1 MKYSAILLLL
11 IFAISNSFAKII
23 TKPYL
28 QAGTFKSMVIM
39 AECDK
44 QEPVT
49 VEFTDPT
56 GKTEKASTFFIVET
70 DTVPKT
76 FVHRIKLKNLSENT
90 SYKYKVYQDN
100 NKSYTGDFKTLSRD
114 NNDTVSFAILGDT
127 RSNPNNVPAIFAKKI
142 LEKRPDFSIYLGDL
156 CYKPGYQYYK
166 NEFLIPEQLDLASK
180 VPFYNAVGNHED
192 WKQNTKAFTQSPSD
206 GTDNLPYYSFD
217 AGDVHVLV
225 MSTETSLSEKSDQ
238 YKFAEADLKTTKK
251 KWKVVAF
258 HIPAYCAGAHGENK
272 VMKRLT
278 TNLFEKYGVD
288 VIFAGHCH
296 FYQHN
301 LVNGLHHFIMAGGGA
316 PLYTPKE
323 APYVLK
329 SVKTHHYGLV
339 EVTGDKFIVR
349 AFDKKDALVDEVII
363 QKKKK

>member
-1 MKYSAILLLL
+1 MRYSAILLLIL
-11 IFAISNSFAKII
+11 LASTNLFAEII

-28 QAGTFKSMVIM
+28 QAGTFKSMIIM
-39 AECDK
+39 AECDNK
-44 QEPVT
+44 EPVT
-49 VEFTDPT
+49 VEYTDVH
-56 GKTEKASTFFIVET
+56 GKTLKETTTFIIET

-76 FVHRIKLKNLSENT
+76 YVHRVKLNNLTKGSL
-90 SYKYKVYQDN
+90 YKYKVYQ
-100 NKSYTGDFKTLSRD
+100 NKSNKYSSDFKTLTRND
-114 NNDTVSFAILGDT
+114 NDTVSFAILGDT

-166 NEFLIPEQLDLASK
+166 NEFLIPEQLELASK

-206 GTDNLPYYSFD
+206 GNDNLPFYSFD

-225 MSTETSLSEKSDQ
+225 MSTETSLSKYSAQ

-258 HIPAYCAGAHGENK
+258 HIPAYAAGAHGENK
-272 VMKRLT
+272 TMKRLT
-278 TNLFEKYGVD
+278 TELFEKYKVD

-301 LVNGLHHFIMAGGGA
+301 LVNGIHHFIMAGGGA
-316 PLYTPKE
+316 PLYRPKKK
-323 APYVLK
+323 PYVIK
-329 SVKTHHYGLV
+329 SVRTHHYGIV
-339 EVTGDKFIVR
+339 EATNRQFKLRAYDKE
-349 AFDKKDALVDEVII
+349 DKIIDEVILE
-363 QKKKK
+363 K

>member
-1 MKYSAILLLL
+1 MRYSALLFLMMV
-11 IFAISNSFAKII
+11 FATSLFSKII

-39 AECDK
+39 AECDNK
-44 QEPVT
+44 EPVT

-56 GKTEKASTFFIVET
+56 GKMKKESTFFFVET
-70 DTVPKT
+70 DTLPKT
-76 FVHRIKLKNLSENT
+76 FVHRIKLNNLSEST
-90 SYKYKVYQDN
+90 SYKYKVYQD
-100 NKSYTGDFKTLSRD
+100 KSKSFSGDFKTLPRQD
-114 NNDTVSFAILGDT
+114 NDTVSFAILGDT
-127 RSNPNNVPAIFAKKI
+127 RSNPNNVPAIFANKI

-166 NEFLIPEQLDLASK
+166 KEFLIPEQLELASK

-206 GTDNLPYYSFD
+206 GKDNLPYYSFD

-225 MSTETSLSEKSDQ
+225 MSTETSLSKYSDQ

-258 HIPAYCAGAHGENK
+258 HIPAYAAGAHGESK
-272 VMKRLT
+272 TMKGLT

-301 LVNGLHHFIMAGGGA
+301 LVNGIHHFIMAGGGA
-316 PLYTPKE
+316 PLYRPKKK
-323 APYVLK
+323 PYVVK
-329 SVKTHHYGLV
+329 SVRAHHYGIV
-339 EVTGDKFIVR
+339 KATKNKFTLR
-349 AFDKKDALVDEVII
+349 AFDKKDKVIDEVVLT
-363 QKKKK
+363 K